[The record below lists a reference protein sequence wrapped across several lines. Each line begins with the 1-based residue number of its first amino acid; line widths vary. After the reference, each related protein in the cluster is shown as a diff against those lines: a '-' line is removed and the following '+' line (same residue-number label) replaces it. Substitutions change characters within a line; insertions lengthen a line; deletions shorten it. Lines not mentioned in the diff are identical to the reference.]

1 MVTDSHGEAL
11 ADDES
16 KGVRQVSEK
25 HRKKIQ
31 VFWRILKKPSS
42 WGEWHDF
49 WLVIFFV

>member
-25 HRKKIQ
+25 DIENFQ
-31 VFWRILKKPSS
+31 VFGGFWKPSS
-42 WGEWHDF
+42 WVNDIF
-49 WLVIFFV
+49 WLVIFCVK

>member
-25 HRKKIQ
+25 ASKI
-31 VFWRILKKPSS
+31 FRFSEDFGAELM
-42 WGEWHDF
+42 GE
-49 WLVIFFV
+49 

>member
-25 HRKKIQ
+25 DIENVQ
-31 VFWRILKKPSS
+31 GFWRILEAELM
-42 WGEWHDF
+42 GEWHF
-49 WLVIFFV
+49 LACIFFV

>member
-25 HRKKIQ
+25 TSKIISG
-31 VFWRILKKPSS
+31 FL
-42 WGEWHDF
+42 EDF
-49 WLVIFFV
+49 KEAELMGRMT